1 MTPAIEGSTAR
12 AGARLARPK
21 LFLWLFL
28 LAISNALLGFALQ
41 FYYAH
46 DLASSLGNLFGISAI
61 VWVAAAAGIALLVQ
75 PALQEPVRRLD
86 LWMAGLI
93 AAAVL
98 VPIGPA
104 SSGALTLLSLYAIAT
119 SARGSNLRRAA
130 IIFLAITG
138 MLIWGRLVLALF
150 SGPLLDADSF
160 LVASLFGIGRV
171 SNFISFAD
179 GSGQFA
185 VAPGCSSL
193 QGMSVAIVM
202 WALVN
207 QCFEVPF
214 RRAAL
219 MALLAAFM
227 VTIAINVL
235 RIGAIGLFP
244 AHFDQI
250 HTGVGWHVFSW
261 LTLISVAGI
270 CLYGARREIFQRA

>member
-1 MTPAIEGSTAR
+1 MIAASER
-12 AGARLARPK
+12 VVAGQRLTRPR
-21 LFLWLFL
+21 LFFWLFL
-28 LAISNALLGFALQ
+28 LAAGNALAGFALQ
-41 FYYAH
+41 FFHEH
-46 DLASSLGNLFGISAI
+46 DLASSLGNLFGISAV
-61 VWVAAAAGIALLVQ
+61 VWVAAVAGLALLAE
-75 PALQEPVRRLD
+75 PAAPAPVRRLD
-86 LWMAGLI
+86 WAI
-93 AAAVL
+93 AAMIAVGAL
-98 VPIGPA
+98 IPLGPA
-104 SSGALTLLSLYAIAT
+104 SSVALTLLSIYAILTNASG
-119 SARGSNLRRAA
+119 SALRRAA

-138 MLIWGRLVLALF
+138 MLIWGRLALALF

-160 LVASLFGIGRV
+160 LVASLFGMGRV

-193 QGMSVAIVM
+193 QGMSIAIVM

-207 QCFEVPF
+207 QWFDVPF
-214 RRAAL
+214 SRSAL
-219 MALLAAFM
+219 IALLAALT

-244 AHFDQI
+244 THFDEI
-250 HTGVGWHVFSW
+250 HTGIGWHLFSW

>member
-1 MTPAIEGSTAR
+1 MFAPSQRPAVIAR
-12 AGARLARPK
+12 ERLTRSR
-21 LFLWLFL
+21 LFFWLFL
-28 LAISNALLGFALQ
+28 LATANALTGFALQ
-41 FYYAH
+41 FFHEH
-46 DLASSLGNLFGISAI
+46 DFASSLGNLFGISAV
-61 VWVAAAAGIALLVQ
+61 VWVAAVAGIALLAEPSA
-75 PALQEPVRRLD
+75 PAPVERLD
-86 LWMAGLI
+86 WAI
-93 AAAVL
+93 AAMTAVAVL
-98 VPIGPA
+98 VPLGPA
-104 SSGALTLLSLYAIAT
+104 SSVALTLLSLYAILT
-119 SARGSNLRRAA
+119 SAPGSTLRRAA

-138 MLIWGRLVLALF
+138 MLIWGRLALALF

-160 LVASLFGIGRV
+160 LVASLFGMGRV

-207 QCFEVPF
+207 QWFEVPF
-214 RRAAL
+214 SRSAL
-219 MALLAAFM
+219 IALLAALA

-250 HTGVGWHVFSW
+250 HTGIGWHVFSW